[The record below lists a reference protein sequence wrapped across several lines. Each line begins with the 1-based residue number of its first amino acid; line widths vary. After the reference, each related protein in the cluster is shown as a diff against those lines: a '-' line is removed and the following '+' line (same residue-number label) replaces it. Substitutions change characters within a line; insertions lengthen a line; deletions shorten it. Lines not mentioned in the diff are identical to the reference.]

1 MTTTPSADS
10 IRRALAVVMFVGA
23 ANADATIEQRTR
35 LRNEALPPLK
45 DDALTP
51 GEAYQ
56 KTVTTTAAIMG
67 PTWRPK
73 GEREDWLL
81 ALLDEAAAS

>member
-10 IRRALAVVMFVGA
+10 IRRALTVVMFVGA
-23 ANADATIEQRTR
+23 ANADATIEQRAR
-35 LRNEALPPLK
+35 LRDEALPPLK

-51 GEAYQ
+51 GEAYR
-56 KTVTTTAAIMG
+56 KTVTTAAAIMG
-67 PTWRPK
+67 PAWRPK
-73 GEREDWLL
+73 GEWETWLL